1 LETFEEQAPVQCKGL
16 LLKATGQAQQPF
28 SARFLIRKGLWHGET
43 LVRLKKVAW
52 INAVGF
58 FAFWLLVL
66 LAGADKPPSV
76 GFLWIVLVVALSAMV
91 VYRRVPTY
99 LQWYQT
105 KEPRR
110 LLRLALE
117 GFLAGLV
124 VATPFA
130 LLGGDGSSTAMRPI
144 AYVIWFAILGFMGML
159 NSVTLYVINAAL
171 AKRLDSE

>member
-1 LETFEEQAPVQCKGL
+1 M
-16 LLKATGQAQQPF
+16 
-28 SARFLIRKGLWHGET
+28 ARRRSVKKDMET

-58 FAFWLLVL
+58 FVFWLVVL
-66 LAGADKPPSV
+66 LAGADKPPPI
-76 GFLWIVLVVALSAMV
+76 GFLWIVLVVALSAVV
-91 VYRRVPTY
+91 VYRRIPTY

-110 LLRLALE
+110 LLRVALE

-130 LLGGDGSSTAMRPI
+130 LLGGGESSTAMQPI
-144 AYVIWFAILGFMGML
+144 AYVIWFSILGLMGML
-159 NSVTLYVINAAL
+159 NSLALYVMNAAL
-171 AKRLDSE
+171 AKRLDSV